1 LRRTGEKPEVHPDVF
16 HSAELARRFR
26 ELWRYVAR
34 ALKPLPMLAGIEPMS
49 EPRNKQVAQTEVARF
64 YEGVCGAVYS
74 VDDRMPCIVGPTPYY
89 KVWQLNSSML
99 LHWPDGRLM
108 EHIVYTF
115 DFFEPWEYVTS
126 EDGQQLSAD
135 GYPALYPCAVAHKGW
150 ASLFCPHGAEAPV
163 MVDKQWLL
171 GLLERF
177 PLQLMRQY
185 NVPVLANQWGVKRS
199 VGEARGRLR
208 YAEDVATLFE
218 AHGVHSALWIWRSY
232 SKDTWGF
239 ELVHEDEAQR
249 ETVDVKLMSTLDRV
263 WRSTSAPRLLPL
275 TTAPTL
281 VSTVVST
288 VSAASAASAVS
299 IGAARQPTASHLTAS
314 HLPPSPLPPPPPPSP
329 QPSPAPPPPPS
340 RPPPL
345 APPPNRPQ
353 VTEAALAGGRSRCAT
368 SLPESSSCWAER
380 CCNDAAFTCFV
391 KFPAVAHCRPSALGC
406 PSGWACG
413 FDTVHAPSLPPLP
426 PPPPPPPAQPPPP
439 PPSLPLPPPRPL
451 PPPPLPPPPL
461 PPQPMPPP
469 PPPLGRSPSAVPS
482 AMPSAV
488 PSAMPSAVPS
498 AMPSAVPSAMPS
510 DAEDGGPTLP
520 SERSGGAARGFG
532 SLVALARS
540 HLPPTLNTALGSA
553 SPDELLTVGAPA
565 LLVLMLGV
573 LMLGRRLSRCGEHG
587 ARFSRVAAGEVDGAS
602 GVAGEDGEDDDVEED
617 DDDDDEYG
625 GNPAASLAVSARRL
639 DERERRILDACS
651 SRGPAGKT
659 GGRGPP
665 RARHVMAKP
674 QHQPHRGTG
683 GRRSSGG
690 W

>member
-1 LRRTGEKPEVHPDVF
+1 LPRRAIVQGQQLVDSASGAALQLHGLNIYLDYVHYDDMALMRQLLPSANLVRLVGIFWHDAERLADCTCCTDDITQGYFAPSCLEKLLTAVRAITSRGIWVVVAAKARYAAGEKPEVHPDVF

-263 WRSTSAPRLLPL
+263 WRSTN
-275 TTAPTL
+275 
-281 VSTVVST
+281 
-288 VSAASAASAVS
+288 
-299 IGAARQPTASHLTAS
+299 G
-314 HLPPSPLPPPPPPSP
+314 
-329 QPSPAPPPPPS
+329 
-340 RPPPL
+340 
-345 APPPNRPQ
+345 
-353 VTEAALAGGRSRCAT
+353 
-368 SLPESSSCWAER
+368 
-380 CCNDAAFTCFV
+380 
-391 KFPAVAHCRPSALGC
+391 
-406 PSGWACG
+406 
-413 FDTVHAPSLPPLP
+413 
-426 PPPPPPPAQPPPP
+426 
-439 PPSLPLPPPRPL
+439 
-451 PPPPLPPPPL
+451 
-461 PPQPMPPP
+461 
-469 PPPLGRSPSAVPS
+469 
-482 AMPSAV
+482 
-488 PSAMPSAVPS
+488 
-498 AMPSAVPSAMPS
+498 
-510 DAEDGGPTLP
+510 
-520 SERSGGAARGFG
+520 
-532 SLVALARS
+532 
-540 HLPPTLNTALGSA
+540 
-553 SPDELLTVGAPA
+553 
-565 LLVLMLGV
+565 
-573 LMLGRRLSRCGEHG
+573 
-587 ARFSRVAAGEVDGAS
+587 
-602 GVAGEDGEDDDVEED
+602 
-617 DDDDDEYG
+617 
-625 GNPAASLAVSARRL
+625 
-639 DERERRILDACS
+639 
-651 SRGPAGKT
+651 
-659 GGRGPP
+659 
-665 RARHVMAKP
+665 
-674 QHQPHRGTG
+674 
-683 GRRSSGG
+683 
-690 W
+690 